1 LLTIVV
7 DMLRRRPAA
16 ENPPLSATRT
26 NAVRLVSRSIAA
38 SDYPLTR
45 DNASGFNRIIRS
57 RRSLHLPNS
66 TEPAFR
72 GRRPVQEDAMSDLSY
87 VADSLVKTGLRPSR
101 RTVKRAA
108 LGLAVALGVAGAA
121 EFGYGYLTTGR
132 YLESTDDAYVK
143 ADSTII
149 SPKVSGYIAQVL
161 VGDNEPVKSGQ
172 LLARIDDRDFRT
184 ALKQAQADVAGSEA
198 AVRNLDAQI
207 ALQQPLIEQ
216 GTADIAAAD
225 ANLKFAQE
233 ERARYDDLMRTGS
246 GTIQRAQQTDAALRE
261 KIAQLQHGKSGLLAA
276 ERKVDVLTTDRAK
289 AVAQLDRAR
298 AVEQQAALNL
308 SYTEITAPVDGTVGA
323 RSLRV
328 GQYVQAGTQLM
339 AVVPLDAVYVVAN
352 FKETQ
357 LTHVR
362 NGQPVEIRIDSFHAT
377 KLKGHVDSL
386 SPASGLEF
394 ALLPP
399 DNATGNFTK
408 IVQRVPVK
416 IVLDDH
422 SLSGLLRPG
431 MSAEPTVDT
440 KATVLA
446 EREASS
452 KVAADA
458 ASARSHGG

>member
-1 LLTIVV
+1 
-7 DMLRRRPAA
+7 
-16 ENPPLSATRT
+16 
-26 NAVRLVSRSIAA
+26 
-38 SDYPLTR
+38 
-45 DNASGFNRIIRS
+45 
-57 RRSLHLPNS
+57 
-66 TEPAFR
+66 
-72 GRRPVQEDAMSDLSY
+72 MSDLSY
-87 VADSLVKTGLRPSR
+87 VTDLQAKNSLRPSR
-101 RTVKRAA
+101 QAIKRAA
-108 LGLAVALGVAGAA
+108 LALVLALGIAGAA
-121 EFGYGYLTTGR
+121 DFGYDYLTHGR
-132 YLESTDDAYVK
+132 YLETTDDAYVK

-161 VGDNEPVKSGQ
+161 VGDNEKVKAGQ
-172 LLARIDDRDFRT
+172 LLAVIDDRDFRT
-184 ALKQAQADVAGSEA
+184 ALDQANADVAASEA

-207 ALQQPLIEQ
+207 TLQQPVIEQ
-216 GTADIAAAD
+216 GTADVAAAE

-233 ERARYDDLMRTGS
+233 EQQRYDGLMKTGS

-261 KIAQLQHGKSGLLAA
+261 KVAQLQHGKSGLLAA
-276 ERKVDVLTTDRAK
+276 QRKVDVLTTDRAK
-289 AVAQLDRAR
+289 AVAQLDHAR
-298 AVEQQAALNL
+298 AVAQQAELNL
-308 SYTEITAPVDGTVGA
+308 SYTKISAPVDGTVGA

-328 GQYVQAGTQLM
+328 GQFVQAGTQLM
-339 AVVPLDAVYVVAN
+339 AVVPLEAVYVVAN

-362 NGQPVEIRIDSFHAT
+362 DGQPVEIRIDGFHET
-377 KLKGHVDSL
+377 RLRGHVDSL

-422 SLSGLLRPG
+422 TLSGLLRPG

-446 EREASS
+446 ERQVNSRLASD
-452 KVAADA
+452 VALTKAN
-458 ASARSHGG
+458 GG

>member
-1 LLTIVV
+1 
-7 DMLRRRPAA
+7 
-16 ENPPLSATRT
+16 
-26 NAVRLVSRSIAA
+26 
-38 SDYPLTR
+38 
-45 DNASGFNRIIRS
+45 
-57 RRSLHLPNS
+57 
-66 TEPAFR
+66 
-72 GRRPVQEDAMSDLSY
+72 MSDLSY
-87 VADSLVKTGLRPSR
+87 VTDLQAKNSLRPSR
-101 RTVKRAA
+101 QAIKRAA
-108 LGLAVALGVAGAA
+108 LALVLALGIAGAA
-121 EFGYGYLTTGR
+121 DFGYGYLTHGR
-132 YLESTDDAYVK
+132 YLETTDDAYVK

-161 VGDNEPVKSGQ
+161 VGDNEKVKAGQ
-172 LLARIDDRDFRT
+172 LLAVIDDRDFRT
-184 ALKQAQADVAGSEA
+184 ALDQANADVAASEA

-207 ALQQPLIEQ
+207 TLQQPVIEQ
-216 GTADIAAAD
+216 GTADIAAAE

-233 ERARYDDLMRTGS
+233 EQQRYDGLMKTGS

-261 KIAQLQHGKSGLLAA
+261 KVAQLQHGKSGLLAA
-276 ERKVDVLTTDRAK
+276 QRKVDVLTTDRAK
-289 AVAQLDRAR
+289 AVAQLDHAR
-298 AVEQQAALNL
+298 AVAQQAELNL
-308 SYTEITAPVDGTVGA
+308 SYTKISAPVDGTVGA

-328 GQYVQAGTQLM
+328 GQFVQAGTQLM
-339 AVVPLDAVYVVAN
+339 AVVPLEAVYVVAN

-362 NGQPVEIRIDSFHAT
+362 DGQPVEIRIDGFHET
-377 KLKGHVDSL
+377 RLRGHVDSL

-422 SLSGLLRPG
+422 TLSGLLRPG

-446 EREASS
+446 ERQVSGRLASD
-452 KVAADA
+452 VALTKAN
-458 ASARSHGG
+458 GG

>member
-1 LLTIVV
+1 
-7 DMLRRRPAA
+7 
-16 ENPPLSATRT
+16 
-26 NAVRLVSRSIAA
+26 
-38 SDYPLTR
+38 
-45 DNASGFNRIIRS
+45 
-57 RRSLHLPNS
+57 
-66 TEPAFR
+66 
-72 GRRPVQEDAMSDLSY
+72 MSSQSY
-87 VADSLVKTGLRPSR
+87 VTDFHTKTSLRPSQQAI
-101 RTVKRAA
+101 KRAA
-108 LGLAVALGVAGAA
+108 LALALTVSIAGAA
-121 EFGYGYLTTGR
+121 DFGYGYLTTGR

-143 ADSTII
+143 ADSTIVA
-149 SPKVSGYIAQVL
+149 PKVSGYIAEVL
-161 VGDNEPVKSGQ
+161 VGDNQQVKAGQ

-184 ALKQAQADVAGSEA
+184 ALEQAQADVAGSEA

-207 ALQQPLIEQ
+207 ALQQPVIEQ
-216 GTADIAAAD
+216 GTADVAAAE

-233 ERARYDDLMRTGS
+233 EQQRYGDLMKSGS

-261 KIAQLQHGKSGLLAA
+261 KIAQLQHGKSALLAA

-328 GQYVQAGTQLM
+328 GQFVQAGTQL

-362 NGQPVEIRIDSFHAT
+362 NGQPVEIEIDSFHGT
-377 KLKGHVDSL
+377 KLRGHVDCL
-386 SPASGLEF
+386 SPASGPEF

-422 SLSGLLRPG
+422 RLTGLLRPG

-440 KATVLA
+440 KATVVA
-446 EREASS
+446 ERDAN
-452 KVAADA
+452 KRLAANVAL
-458 ASARSHGG
+458 ARP

>member
-1 LLTIVV
+1 MST
-7 DMLRRRPAA
+7 
-16 ENPPLSATRT
+16 ATYT
-26 NAVRLVSRSIAA
+26 TDTTSKIS
-38 SDYPLTR
+38 
-45 DNASGFNRIIRS
+45 
-57 RRSLHLPNS
+57 
-66 TEPAFR
+66 
-72 GRRPVQEDAMSDLSY
+72 
-87 VADSLVKTGLRPSR
+87 LRPSQKA
-101 RTVKRAA
+101 VKRAA
-108 LGLAVALGVAGAA
+108 LALLLALGIAAVAD
-121 EFGYGYLTTGR
+121 FGYGYLTTGR

-161 VGDNEPVKSGQ
+161 VGDNQPVTAGQ
-172 LLARIDDRDFRT
+172 LLARIDDRDFRS
-184 ALKQAQADVAGSEA
+184 ALDSAHADVDAAEA

-207 ALQQPLIEQ
+207 ALQQPIIAQE
-216 GTADIAAAD
+216 TADVAAAE
-225 ANLKFAQE
+225 ANLQFASE
-233 ERARYDDLMRTGS
+233 EQARYDGLMKTGS

-261 KIAQLQHGKSGLLAA
+261 KNAQLQHEKSGLIAA
-276 ERKVDVLTTDRAK
+276 QRKVDVLTTERAK

-298 AVEQQAALNL
+298 AVEHQAALNV
-308 SYTEITAPVDGTVGA
+308 SYTRISAPVDGTVGA

-328 GQYVQAGTQLM
+328 GQFVQAGTQLM

-362 NGQPVEIRIDSFHAT
+362 NGQPVDIRIDSFHDT
-377 KLKGHVDSL
+377 KLHGHVDSL

-422 SLSGLLRPG
+422 NLTGLLRPG
-431 MSAEPTVDT
+431 MSAEPTIDT

-446 EREASS
+446 ERETRARLAS
-452 KVAADA
+452 DA
-458 ASARSHGG
+458 ALNRPNGG

>member
-1 LLTIVV
+1 
-7 DMLRRRPAA
+7 M
-16 ENPPLSATRT
+16 
-26 NAVRLVSRSIAA
+26 
-38 SDYPLTR
+38 
-45 DNASGFNRIIRS
+45 
-57 RRSLHLPNS
+57 S
-66 TEPAFR
+66 TA
-72 GRRPVQEDAMSDLSY
+72 SY
-87 VADSLVKTGLRPSR
+87 VSDIKSKISLRPSQR
-101 RTVKRAA
+101 AVKRAA
-108 LGLAVALGVAGAA
+108 LALALTLGIAAVADLG
-121 EFGYGYLTTGR
+121 YDYLTTGR

-161 VGDNEPVKSGQ
+161 VGDNQPVKAGQ
-172 LLARIDDRDFRT
+172 LLAGIDDRDFKA
-184 ALKQAQADVAGSEA
+184 ALDQAHADVAASEA
-198 AVRNLDAQI
+198 AVRNLEAQI
-207 ALQQPLIEQ
+207 ALQQPIIEQ
-216 GTADIAAAD
+216 GTADVAAAE
-225 ANLKFAQE
+225 ANLQFAQE
-233 ERARYDDLMRTGS
+233 EQVRYDGLMKTGS

-276 ERKVDVLTTDRAK
+276 QRKVDVLTTERAK

-298 AVEQQAALNL
+298 AVEAQAALNL
-308 SYTEITAPVDGTVGA
+308 SYTKITAPVEGTVGA

-328 GQYVQAGTQLM
+328 GQFVQAGTQLM
-339 AVVPLDAVYVVAN
+339 AVVPLVGVYVVAN

-362 NGQPVEIRIDSFHAT
+362 NGQPVEIQIDSFHGT
-377 KLKGHVDSL
+377 KLRGHVDSL

-422 SLSGLLRPG
+422 TLTGLLRPG

-446 EREASS
+446 ERETKARLASD
-452 KVAADA
+452 VAAI
-458 ASARSHGG
+458 RPNGG

>member
-1 LLTIVV
+1 
-7 DMLRRRPAA
+7 M
-16 ENPPLSATRT
+16 
-26 NAVRLVSRSIAA
+26 
-38 SDYPLTR
+38 
-45 DNASGFNRIIRS
+45 
-57 RRSLHLPNS
+57 S
-66 TEPAFR
+66 TT
-72 GRRPVQEDAMSDLSY
+72 SY
-87 VADSLVKTGLRPSR
+87 VTDTASKISLRPSR
-101 RTVKRAA
+101 KAIQRA
-108 LGLAVALGVAGAA
+108 AVALALSLGVAAA
-121 EFGYGYLTTGR
+121 ADFGYGYLTTGR
-132 YLESTDDAYVK
+132 YLETTDDAYVK

-161 VGDNEPVKSGQ
+161 VGDNEKVKAGQ
-172 LLARIDDRDFRT
+172 LLARIDDRDF
-184 ALKQAQADVAGSEA
+184 QAARSQAHADVDASEA

-207 ALQQPLIEQ
+207 ALQQPIIEQ
-216 GTADIAAAD
+216 STADVAATE
-225 ANLKFAQE
+225 ANLQFAQE
-233 ERARYDDLMRTGS
+233 EQARYDGLMKTGS
-246 GTIQRAQQTDAALRE
+246 GTIQRAQQTDAALRAGS
-261 KIAQLQHGKSGLLAA
+261 AQLQHSKSGLQAA

-328 GQYVQAGTQLM
+328 GQFVQAGTQLM

-362 NGQPVEIRIDSFHAT
+362 NGQPVEVEIDSFHGT
-377 KLKGHVDSL
+377 KLRGHVDSL

-422 SLSGLLRPG
+422 SLTGLLRPG
-431 MSAEPTVDT
+431 MSAEPTVNT

-446 EREASS
+446 ERESKARVAS
-452 KVAADA
+452 DT
-458 ASARSHGG
+458 ASVRPNGG